1 MLFKKKKR
9 KFKRWFKNILYIFI
23 LALVIYFLQ
32 IKNIIDLNDYYKKSI
47 IFINSTFKKN
57 KTPNSLSLSKSENII
72 LFFKNNL
79 TMRGMSL
86 ATTSIDSNGNIK
98 LFLTETKNS
107 SGYIYL
113 SEYDDPNYL
122 WLNFI
127 SAIQADPLKTQLK
140 DDLIN
145 LEYIDLRFSNKIFYK
160 FKDYELNISN
170 SASTSLNSLN

>member
-1 MLFKKKKR
+1 M
-9 KFKRWFKNILYIFI
+9 
-23 LALVIYFLQ
+23 VIYFLQ

-122 WLNFI
+122 
-127 SAIQADPLKTQLK
+127 
-140 DDLIN
+140 
-145 LEYIDLRFSNKIFYK
+145 
-160 FKDYELNISN
+160 
-170 SASTSLNSLN
+170 